1 MASERSMSA
10 NLIDRVRAILVRP
23 KEQWKVIDAEPAD
36 ISTLYRTYVMPLAAI
51 GPIASFVGGALIGTN
66 TVVGSFRVPIV
77 NALAGALVSYAL
89 ALVGVY
95 VVARVIEY
103 FAPQYS
109 GTRNQ
114 VQAFKVAA
122 YSSTAQ
128 WVAGIFLLI
137 PGLGVLS
144 ILGLYSLYLLYLG
157 LPILMK
163 VPAEKTTAYTITV
176 VVVSIVISI
185 IVAAIS
191 GIIIG
196 TAAYSF

>member
-1 MASERSMSA
+1 MASEGSMSA
-10 NLIDRVRAILVRP
+10 NLINRVRAILLRP
-23 KEQWKVIDAEPAD
+23 KEEWKVIDAEQAD
-36 ISTLYRTYVMPLAAI
+36 IATLYRTYVLPLAAI
-51 GPIASFVGGALIGTN
+51 GPIAAFIGSALIGTN
-66 TVVGSFRVPIV
+66 TVVGSIRIPIG
-77 NALAGALVSYAL
+77 NALVGAVVSYAL
-89 ALVGVY
+89 ALIGVY
-95 VVARVIEY
+95 VVARVIDY
-103 FAPQYS
+103 FAPQNS
-109 GTRNQ
+109 GTANQ

-163 VPAEKTTAYTITV
+163 VPAEKTMAYTITV

-185 IVAAIS
+185 IIAAIS

-196 TAAYSF
+196 TAALSL